1 MPETVEVDGLTLTVS
16 KNEAG
21 YRHVAP
27 TKSGKWQAKPTLEKG
42 GGQVDLG
49 SFDSPIDAAKAVARK
64 LLEVAASGQAAVKVD
79 KKDRAPRG
87 AKRSR

>member
-79 KKDRAPRG
+79 KKDRASRG